1 MGSGGNML
9 NRILCLS
16 EKTIPLVK
24 HEDVYVDQVT
34 QMLSK
39 QQRFDLY
46 NFFDVTDWR
55 TSEYSVILQ
64 YKWGFNDFYKYEQS
78 EQFLIDNWHPHVFE
92 QEVNRGVLWGD
103 NFWEHVIFIDCDQDD
118 KAFINAQTTKKDYPP
133 NSQEMFD
140 CYDRLIEQ
148 YRDLSIVLSFKT
160 ILDKTK
166 FQTWLTDISQQLE
179 LDLDIELSMKLWN
192 NWHEH
197 SQQCWTS
204 TPLINRKNVYGQT
217 WDKKITKN

>member
-1 MGSGGNML
+1 
-9 NRILCLS
+9 
-16 EKTIPLVK
+16 
-24 HEDVYVDQVT
+24 
-34 QMLSK
+34 
-39 QQRFDLY
+39 
-46 NFFDVTDWR
+46 
-55 TSEYSVILQ
+55 
-64 YKWGFNDFYKYEQS
+64 
-78 EQFLIDNWHPHVFE
+78 
-92 QEVNRGVLWGD
+92 
-103 NFWEHVIFIDCDQDD
+103 
-118 KAFINAQTTKKDYPP
+118 
-133 NSQEMFD
+133 MFD

-166 FQTWLTDISQQLE
+166 FQTWLTDISQRLE

>member
-78 EQFLIDNWHPHVFE
+78 EQFLIDNWHPHVF
-92 QEVNRGVLWGD
+92 
-103 NFWEHVIFIDCDQDD
+103 
-118 KAFINAQTTKKDYPP
+118 
-133 NSQEMFD
+133 
-140 CYDRLIEQ
+140 
-148 YRDLSIVLSFKT
+148 
-160 ILDKTK
+160 
-166 FQTWLTDISQQLE
+166 
-179 LDLDIELSMKLWN
+179 
-192 NWHEH
+192 
-197 SQQCWTS
+197 
-204 TPLINRKNVYGQT
+204 
-217 WDKKITKN
+217 